1 MSKSIKAT
9 ATKLSEQD
17 QWPIDF
23 GRQTDEIKSLMDAGM
38 KVYWLPMMFEYAL
51 SYGWNKLLTLEA
63 HHYFPTDELF
73 ERYKN
78 IAYTCI
84 PGWVQPLSAEDLAA
98 YYAANHITVTLEEIS
113 NPDLTGYELFEDRW

>member
-9 ATKLSEQD
+9 AVKFSERD
-17 QWPIDF
+17 HWP
-23 GRQTDEIKSLMDAGM
+23 EIPNITTNKIESLIDAGM
-38 KVYWLPMMFEYAL
+38 KIYWSLLMFNC
-51 SYGWNKLLTLEA
+51 SPGRWNELLTLEV

-73 ERYKN
+73 ESYKN

-84 PGWVQPLSAEDLAA
+84 PGWVDQFSPEDLAA

-113 NPDLTGYELFEDRW
+113 DPDLSGFELREDTY